1 MLSLWVWG
9 YVCLHTTVWHTHNL
23 EHTTIKILGAFCV
36 FPVRRRCVL
45 LNCIVPT
52 CGCVNLYEVMSVCQ
66 GLSSRTSVLG
76 SSNNNF
82 QELCLVFSNC
92 TLVTLAYSSLE
103 KTSYSLAA
111 FGHES

>member
-1 MLSLWVWG
+1 MCFTQLHCAYLWLC
-9 YVCLHTTVWHTHNL
+9 Y
-23 EHTTIKILGAFCV
+23 
-36 FPVRRRCVL
+36 
-45 LNCIVPT
+45 
-52 CGCVNLYEVMSVCQ
+52 LYEVMSVCQ

-82 QELCLVFSNC
+82 QELRLVFSNC
-92 TLVTLAYSSLE
+92 TLVTLAYSNLE